1 MNKYFDSVMYGFG
14 PKVLQAYY
22 ACDPNKLSP
31 KDPVGSALLGRLPY
45 SKEAVLLFAWKALV
59 EHSCDVMVSY
69 VVKKFEYKENPYV
82 SGTKEK
88 GGPYLSP
95 TGMLMLLLN
104 PNVFSGELVK
114 DPDATR
120 GCEVKFNKK
129 GVVEGFEKKSGPA
142 KEGYEDAGNTFV
154 SVLCRADTLEEKNTD
169 PYALHSALY
178 SPDAEV
184 LLGLDEGKALLLK
197 DFRPE
202 LLPGTDVSDDCEYG
216 NGKNR
221 VVGRDHGSHVW
232 TRDYVSVQLLHSTP
246 DQLHPLRLNAD
257 GTFMR
262 PLRVAPKDAEWNSKE
277 GKWERSVVE
286 EPSPASTAEA
296 DGSAAPQVA
305 FGDHG
310 PSNAAAPTA
319 ANNPNASAAADSMMD
334 EDEAANDA
342 AGAE

>member
-1 MNKYFDSVMYGFG
+1 MYGFG
-14 PKVLQAYY
+14 AKVLQAYY
-22 ACDPNKLSP
+22 ACDPENLST

-142 KEGYEDAGNTFV
+142 TEGYEDAGNTFV
-154 SVLCRADTLEEKNTD
+154 SVLSAPTPWRRRTQTRMRST
-169 PYALHSALY
+169 ALLSRRRGYPVSMKAGAL
-178 SPDAEV
+178 AEGPTGTPGNG
-184 LLGLDEGKALLLK
+184 GLDQG
-197 DFRPE
+197 
-202 LLPGTDVSDDCEYG
+202 YG
-216 NGKNR
+216 R
-221 VVGRDHGSHVW
+221 
-232 TRDYVSVQLLHSTP
+232 
-246 DQLHPLRLNAD
+246 
-257 GTFMR
+257 
-262 PLRVAPKDAEWNSKE
+262 
-277 GKWERSVVE
+277 RS
-286 EPSPASTAEA
+286 ARTA
-296 DGSAAPQVA
+296 
-305 FGDHG
+305 
-310 PSNAAAPTA
+310 
-319 ANNPNASAAADSMMD
+319 
-334 EDEAANDA
+334 
-342 AGAE
+342 